1 MIGTL
6 GQIVS
11 PPDRLLG
18 IRDRFADGG
27 AWANMVLALL
37 GLAAFVGLLFVM
49 FEVQRR
55 IRRKEIDHPR
65 KLFRTLMT
73 QLGLT
78 VRQRD
83 LLRRMARELRLEH
96 PTILMLGPGIYRS
109 YAEQWTSQH
118 ARQPAT
124 VHAELDQLA
133 RALFPQSGT

>member
-1 MIGTL
+1 VIGTL
-6 GQIVS
+6 GQVVS

-27 AWANMVLALL
+27 GWADMVLTLL
-37 GLAAFVGLLFVM
+37 GLAVFVGLLFVV

-83 LLRRMARELRLEH
+83 LLRRMARELRIEH
-96 PTILMLGPGIYRS
+96 PTILLLGPGIYRS
-109 YAEQWTSQH
+109 YAERWTSQS

-124 VHAELDQLA
+124 IHTELDQLA
-133 RALFPQSGT
+133 RVLFPPSET